1 MVPAYTMPPDA
12 HDVKMMRAL
21 VKLNLPRSLVDR
33 LVDDVADALK
43 TLEDKGPVSSSERA
57 RVKTS
62 VTH

>member
-1 MVPAYTMPPDA
+1 MPPDA

-21 VKLNLPRSLVDR
+21 VKINLSRSLVDR
-33 LVDDVADALK
+33 LVDDIESALK
-43 TLEDKGPVSSSERA
+43 TLDDKGRVSSSERA